1 MNKGLDP
8 NVSALSRAYMTNT
21 VSFLKKKINSYLL
34 GKIAYSIF
42 VGVFGTILLVLFLA
56 TFLHTFEVVKFIPW
70 IIALNTA
77 ITGYSLLD
85 KTRDQLKYKQLF
97 SISAGILNVIFTY
110 VILSI
115 ISVNFLGE
123 YLLGTW
129 DFIVFLIIGVICSE
143 LGALLAIRYF
153 KLKNDV

>member
-1 MNKGLDP
+1 
-8 NVSALSRAYMTNT
+8 MTNT
-21 VSFLKKKINSYLL
+21 VSFLKNKINSYLL

-42 VGVFGTILLVLFLA
+42 AGVFGTIILVLFLA
-56 TFLHTFEVVKFIPW
+56 TFLCIFEVVKFIPW

-85 KTRDQLKYKQLF
+85 KTRDQLKYRQLS
-97 SISAGILNVIFTY
+97 SIGAGVLNVIFTY
-110 VILSI
+110 IILCI

-123 YLLGTW
+123 YLLGIR

-153 KLKNDV
+153 RLKK

>member
-1 MNKGLDP
+1 
-8 NVSALSRAYMTNT
+8 VSALSRTYMTNT
-21 VSFLKKKINSYLL
+21 VSFLKNKFNSYLL

-42 VGVFGTILLVLFLA
+42 AGVFGTIILVLFLA
-56 TFLHTFEVVKFIPW
+56 TFLHIFEVVKFIPW

-123 YLLGTW
+123 YFLGMW
-129 DFIVFLIIGVICSE
+129 DFIIFLVIGVVCSK
-143 LGALLAIRYF
+143 LGALLAIKYF
-153 KLKNDV
+153 RLKK

>member
-1 MNKGLDP
+1 
-8 NVSALSRAYMTNT
+8 MTNT
-21 VSFLKKKINSYLL
+21 VSFLKNKINPYLL

-42 VGVFGTILLVLFLA
+42 AGVFGTIILVLFLA
-56 TFLHTFEVVKFIPW
+56 TFLRIFEVVKFIPW

-153 KLKNDV
+153 KLKK

>member
-1 MNKGLDP
+1 
-8 NVSALSRAYMTNT
+8 MTNT
-21 VSFLKKKINSYLL
+21 VSFLKNKINSYLL

-42 VGVFGTILLVLFLA
+42 IGVFGTILLVLFLA

-70 IIALNTA
+70 IIALNTI

-97 SISAGILNVIFTY
+97 SIGAGILNVIFTC
-110 VILSI
+110 VILNI
-115 ISVNFLGE
+115 MSVHFLGE